1 MKYVLLRF
9 FDECRRK
16 KDVRISQMGMLA
28 HVSGDPRDMTSRFQD
43 NDIDDIDNVFR
54 ATSMKSGIA
63 TVLTPGGLLL
73 ASDLVNAVLDR
84 IIYCGLVSFLSGWYG
99 AFPVRTGWV

>member
-43 NDIDDIDNVFR
+43 NDIDNVDNVFR
-54 ATSMKSGIA
+54 ATSMKSPNSLPYNEPGIV
-63 TVLTPGGLLL
+63 TVLTQGGLLL
-73 ASDLVNAVLDR
+73 ALDPVNAVLDR
-84 IIYCGLVSFLSGWYG
+84 IIYCGLISFLSG
-99 AFPVRTGWV
+99 